1 MFDFKTTEQE
11 RDHWKEKY
19 DEVRD
24 LFEDAKME
32 VGESLSLSSLY
43 CSSALVRVVL
53 ALRLRCVVLRL
64 PRDANVMVTTPGRGA
79 GG

>member
-1 MFDFKTTEQE
+1 MFDFKTPEQE

-32 VGESLSLSSLY
+32 VGESLFVASLLLLLLLSGCLFG
-43 CSSALVRVVL
+43 LR
-53 ALRLRCVVLRL
+53 LRLRCVVLRL
-64 PRDANVMVTTPGRGA
+64 RWRT
-79 GG
+79 